1 MFVHP
6 SAIITLSAIAA
17 RNGVLALAVRADQVS
32 RGAFLISALVDL
44 APFVLPQV
52 IRHCFWILQ
61 SRPWPSMLSLRDM
74 NLVVSDELEA
84 PVSAFC
90 LQEETSPRTHFCR
103 DLSGLRFDE
112 LFSHL
117 SQSSRISSIFTV
129 ERAFPTRNTDLTD
142 ARVQACMAPDRSAQ
156 SIRI

>member
-17 RNGVLALAVRADQVS
+17 RHGVLALAVRADHIS
-32 RGAFLISALVDL
+32 RCAFLISALVDL
-44 APFVLPQV
+44 AHLVSSQV

-61 SRPWPSMLSLRDM
+61 SRPWPSILSLCDV
-74 NLVVSDELEA
+74 NLVVSDKLEA
-84 PVSAFC
+84 PVTAIC
-90 LQEETSPRTHFCR
+90 LQEKTRPRTHFCGEPP
-103 DLSGLRFDE
+103 GLRFDE

-117 SQSSRISSIFTV
+117 SQSSRISSMVTL
-129 ERAFPTRNTDLTD
+129 ERASPTRNTDLPD